1 MEKLVVSAT
10 EAAKLLKVRPDLLI
24 AQLEAGEIPAYKEG
38 TNWKIPAD
46 LLRAT
51 IENRAIK
58 EAQER
63 RRLHEKKYKIR
74 DYSPAWWLM
83 FAAGV
88 TAFLMLAS
96 VPTWF
101 IGI

>member
-10 EAAKLLKVRPDLLI
+10 EAAKLLKVRPGLLI

-38 TNWKIPAD
+38 TTRKIPAD

-63 RRLHEKKYKIR
+63 RRLHEKKIQ
-74 DYSPAWWLM
+74 DPGL
-83 FAAGV
+83 
-88 TAFLMLAS
+88 
-96 VPTWF
+96 
-101 IGI
+101 

>member
-1 MEKLVVSAT
+1 MEKMVVSAT
-10 EAAKLLKVRPDLLI
+10 EAAKLLKVRPNLLI

-63 RRLHEKKYKIR
+63 RRLHEKKIQ
-74 DYSPAWWLM
+74 DPGL
-83 FAAGV
+83 
-88 TAFLMLAS
+88 
-96 VPTWF
+96 
-101 IGI
+101 